1 MPTADDIVFVA
12 KVTYRKCQQEIV
24 VFLAGPPDFEV
35 TREIADRIRERGR
48 AYHEG
53 ECLAKSSGVEP

>member
-24 VFLAGPPDFEV
+24 VFLEV
-35 TREIADRIRERGR
+35 TTEIADRIRERSR

-53 ECLAKSSGVEP
+53 ECPPQSSGAEA